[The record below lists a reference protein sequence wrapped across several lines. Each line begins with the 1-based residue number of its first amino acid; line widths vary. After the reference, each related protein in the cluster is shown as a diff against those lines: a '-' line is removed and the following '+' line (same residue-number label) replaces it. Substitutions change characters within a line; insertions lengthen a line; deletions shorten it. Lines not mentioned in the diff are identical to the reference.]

1 VLARQSDVL
10 AAAPSLKLRHLHD
23 LRAYVGASRGHP
35 GRLGRTSARR
45 ARGYTWTVRFV
56 ASIHNSRAIDLEENG
71 DISGAIEAYRRAI
84 KWDRKW
90 SVPWYNLGLLFK
102 RQHDWHESFEHNA
115 KAVELNPSDEA
126 AWWNIGIAA
135 TALGRWS
142 RARHAWRACG
152 IDVPDGDGPI
162 EMQLGPVPIR
172 LNPDAEAEVV
182 WCTRIDPARA
192 IIWDVPLPQSGH
204 RCGDLV
210 LHDGARNGSRV
221 SGGVEVPVFDELVL
235 LQPSSLGTFVV
246 TIAGLTSVEAERIV
260 EQGAERKLEIED
272 WSTQIQWL
280 CRACSEGTVQHT
292 HEDTMVVSERRLGVA
307 ASSELEV
314 RNFIA
319 NMLELSP
326 GAVFQSVECAIAPS
340 PVQ

>member
-1 VLARQSDVL
+1 L
-10 AAAPSLKLRHLHD
+10 
-23 LRAYVGASRGHP
+23 
-35 GRLGRTSARR
+35 
-45 ARGYTWTVRFV
+45 TVRFL
-56 ASIHNSRAIDLEENG
+56 ASIHNSKAIELEERG
-71 DISGAIEAYRRAI
+71 DISGAIAAYRRSI
-84 KWDRKW
+84 RWDRKW

-102 RQHDWHESFEHNA
+102 REHDWRESLEHNE
-115 KAVELNPSDEA
+115 KAIAINPSDEA
-126 AWWNIGIAA
+126 AWWNLGIAA

-142 RARHAWRACG
+142 RAREAWCACG

-162 EMQLGPVPIR
+162 EMELGPVPIR

-182 WCTRIDPARA
+182 WCKRIDPARA
-192 IIWDVPLPQSGH
+192 IVWNVPLPESGH

-235 LQPSSLGTFVV
+235 LEPSSLGTFIV
-246 TIAGLTSVEAERIV
+246 TIAGLTSVEAEQLV
-260 EQGAERKLEIED
+260 EGAAEHQLEIED

-280 CRACSEGTVQHT
+280 CRACSEGRVEHT
-292 HEDTMVVSERRLGVA
+292 HDDTITEPQRRFGVA
-307 ASSELEV
+307 APSEIQV
-314 RNFIA
+314 RRFIA

-326 GAVFQSVECAIAPS
+326 GATLQAIECAIAPT